1 MFNFSKEELE
11 NLGAEITTREI
22 RQQPELWEET
32 LQIYKDNKERID
44 DFLSMIREKHDH
56 IRVTFSG
63 AGTSAFVGQTI
74 APYLS
79 RVNDKNKI
87 TFEALETTNIVT
99 HPESY
104 FQEDVPTILVSYAR
118 SGNSPES
125 VATVQLAESIVKD
138 LYQITITC
146 AKDGKLA
153 KFAEGDKNNLLLL
166 QPDRSNDKGFAMTG
180 SYTCM
185 VLTSLLVFD
194 PAEEEVKENYVKSII
209 EMANT
214 VIEREEEIQKVVDKD
229 FDRVVYLGADTFFGL
244 SREAQLKIL
253 ELTAGKVTTLY
264 DSPVG
269 FRHGPK
275 SYVDEKTLVNVF
287 VSTEE
292 YPRRYDRDLINEVF
306 YDEIA
311 LDVNSIMV
319 GDDEEIKGNKFVFD
333 NKYENIPNGYLALPY
348 VLYAQRLALG
358 TAVKLGN
365 KPDTPSPTGTVN
377 RVVKGVVIYP
387 YGRE

>member
-229 FDRVVYLGADTFFGL
+229 FDRVVYLGADAFFGL

-333 NKYENIPNGYLALPY
+333 NKYENIPNGYIALPY
-348 VLYAQRLALG
+348 VL
-358 TAVKLGN
+358 
-365 KPDTPSPTGTVN
+365 
-377 RVVKGVVIYP
+377 
-387 YGRE
+387 

>member
-229 FDRVVYLGADTFFGL
+229 FDRVVYLGADAFFGL